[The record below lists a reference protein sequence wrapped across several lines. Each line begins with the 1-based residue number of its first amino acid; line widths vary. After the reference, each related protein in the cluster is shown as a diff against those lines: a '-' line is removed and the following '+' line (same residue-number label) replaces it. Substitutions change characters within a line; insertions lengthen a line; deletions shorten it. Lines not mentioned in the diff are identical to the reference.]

1 MLTPTNS
8 NTSLTIHKDHK
19 KDTINNEELLLIG
32 DSAIF
37 SS

>member
-19 KDTINNEELLLIG
+19 KDTINNEELLIG

-37 SS
+37 SG